1 MVPPTETTPPVAVPP
16 VTAVTEPSEPDAGWS
31 VDVPPVT
38 VVTPPLPPD
47 EPAAVSEEDP
57 PVIVVTGEGSP
68 EEDPGV
74 PVTAVTGKGSAG
86 VVVGWCRPGPRRS
99 IRAITTRAMK
109 NPACP
114 RPRGCPWPGRP

>member
-47 EPAAVSEEDP
+47 EPAVVSEED
-57 PVIVVTGEGSP
+57 
-68 EEDPGV
+68 
-74 PVTAVTGKGSAG
+74 
-86 VVVGWCRPGPRRS
+86 RR
-99 IRAITTRAMK
+99 
-109 NPACP
+109 
-114 RPRGCPWPGRP
+114 